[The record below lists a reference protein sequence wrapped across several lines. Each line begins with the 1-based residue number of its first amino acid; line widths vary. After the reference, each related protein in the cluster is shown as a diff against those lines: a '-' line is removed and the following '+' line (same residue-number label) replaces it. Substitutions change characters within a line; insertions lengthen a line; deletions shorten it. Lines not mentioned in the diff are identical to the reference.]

1 MNIQNLVAATK
12 YTYGNTAPNDNIAKY
27 ILILLIVEKMD
38 AYLDDEDGPIS
49 TLMLESAEVGR
60 DVARALRHVDLSSMR
75 SRRSYPDKTMYICK
89 NRCDCSWL
97 IEKNMS
103 SRWTNGMA
111 VCPYCGIEIEE
122 MEDQNRGYE
131 LIHTYVCQ
139 CAEVIY
145 SDWNSDEADEFYC
158 NCCGDRGLITLDW
171 GKG

>member
-1 MNIQNLVAATK
+1 MNIQDLVAATK

-111 VCPYCGIEIEE
+111 VCPYCGIEIGEGGSE
-122 MEDQNRGYE
+122 SWLRAYPHVRMP
-131 LIHTYVCQ
+131 VC
-139 CAEVIY
+139 
-145 SDWNSDEADEFYC
+145 
-158 NCCGDRGLITLDW
+158 
-171 GKG
+171 